1 MCLHRQAQR
10 LIYKQLNIIKLSVI
24 QNVTFISF
32 INNNMNIINEKAQLH
47 TKSDTMFLKLK
58 CKS

>member
-1 MCLHRQAQR
+1 VCLHRQAQR

-32 INNNMNIINEKAQLH
+32 INNNMNIINEKAQLF